1 LLSPSVVLVVIG
13 AAAAA
18 AGGAL
23 YYVYPVRV
31 SQFAGLTRSYLLS
44 FFAPPGS
51 RTTESNPAYED
62 AGAGYALSRRRA

>member
-1 LLSPSVVLVVIG
+1 MRHKLVIAVSVLVVIG

-23 YYVYPVRV
+23 Y
-31 SQFAGLTRSYLLS
+31 S

-51 RTTESNPAYED
+51 TTTESNPAYED